1 MAGDRIRRR
10 LVALARNL
18 KVSASDV
25 GSPRVRVTGA
35 CFIVNGRGIFYV
47 FTAAELAEEF
57 RWWRPAGA
65 DFFKVYDEFGGEYF
79 VYKSH

>member
-1 MAGDRIRRR
+1 MAGDRNRRR
-10 LVALARNL
+10 IGALARCL
-18 KVSASDV
+18 RVSASDI
-25 GSPRVRVTGA
+25 GSPSVRVRGA

-65 DFFKVYDEFGGEYF
+65 EFFKVYDEFGGEYF
-79 VYKSH
+79 VYKGR